1 MTSLC
6 WCPSDSHLPFYLHI
20 LVGFPYFIF
29 YPTFSFLAFLEF
41 DIGAV
46 VKCPCYYIT
55 FHEIIPHCSF
65 KWLVQFNFWNNIR
78 GSLGPSLM
86 MQLTSYSL
94 ATTMLLW
101 LLMFKPE
108 PAGPALPPYSS
119 SLLLLNKWAYCFTKD
134 NVKSFWEIRGK
145 QLISNSAW
153 ICIQASR
160 NRGSVWSVVFCAHC
174 ILF

>member
-1 MTSLC
+1 MLVSFWSLL
-6 WCPSDSHLPFYLHI
+6 SYLHI
-20 LVGFPYFIF
+20 LLGFPCFIF
-29 YPTFSFLAFLEF
+29 LSYILIFSFSGFC
-41 DIGAV
+41 IGAV
-46 VKCPCYYIT
+46 VKCPRYYIT
-55 FHEIIPHCSF
+55 FHEIISHCSF

-78 GSLGPSLM
+78 GNLGASLM

-94 ATTMLLW
+94 VRTTLLW
-101 LLMFKPE
+101 LLVFKPE

-119 SLLLLNKWAYCFTKD
+119 SVLWLNKWAYCFTKE
-134 NVKSFWEIRGK
+134 NVKSFWEICGK

-153 ICIQASR
+153 ICIQASC